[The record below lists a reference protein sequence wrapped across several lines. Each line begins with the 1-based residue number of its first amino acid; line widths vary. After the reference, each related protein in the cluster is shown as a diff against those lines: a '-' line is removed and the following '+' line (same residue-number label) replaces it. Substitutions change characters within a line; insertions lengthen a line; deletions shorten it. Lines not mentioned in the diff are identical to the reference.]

1 MNSNPSKDKFTQFIE
16 KIRIVL
22 NQRSLEG
29 FTDLFSSFSEFER
42 YYFSRDN
49 RNKQKG
55 IYLTQNP
62 ITEFLIK
69 RIIIRYLKEYFLGND
84 SFPPNLENFEDI
96 TTLDFDVKHVICER
110 LLALRVIDPAC
121 GTGVFLLDY
130 IKILHQLIQTT
141 YNETDLPEKIL
152 KVIKNL
158 YGFDINESAI
168 LLSVLNCLKWF
179 NSLNYDLKEY
189 LISFKSNFRVV
200 NSINDDAITTK
211 FDLIIGNPPYGNILS
226 AEYKQ
231 ILKQNNI
238 ISSDI
243 YCIFLLKALEW
254 SKGLIA
260 FVTPKSFLIRQSY
273 IRFRDLLLT
282 KANLIEVVD
291 IGPNIFPL
299 ATNEVQILIF
309 EPKNNR
315 IKNLEVFKFPRTR
328 IITYKNQVYDT
339 LKICYNKFCKY
350 NQKAKKVYAYTTEDR
365 CPFCKKATFSMNRI
379 RIKSNLRK
387 LALIEKIESQGNLNY
402 LNIVDFPHL
411 IRGEEDKGLKAVRA
425 QLNKSGG
432 DCYFLNA
439 KKHFSYYFYNKKKSF
454 DLNSITPE
462 KLKGSNY
469 EYYTK
474 PKLLIKHNSI
484 IPEAAYSEEKVCFTS
499 SIYSL
504 IEKTPIELKFL
515 CSIINSS
522 VTQFYCVYGINNQ
535 MNTTINL
542 NQYMIRHLPIV
553 EIERSGKREL
563 AKEVDLISTALRKAS
578 GIVNQPVK
586 RSYKA
591 MEDIIFEYFNIT
603 NEEKKEIIEDLQNR
617 INFTKEIYRESN

>member
-260 FVTPKSFLIRQSY
+260 FVTPKSFLLRQSY